1 MVVSHNLHRLL
12 EVELAIPVRTYDIDF
27 AGIVSNIVYIRWLED
42 LRSKLLDEHFSLDKQ
57 VEQGY
62 IPILAGT
69 EIVYKRPIKLFDQ
82 VIGRLWLSSLG
93 RLKWIIQAEI
103 LSNNELA
110 ATAIQKGAFV
120 NLQNGRPI
128 PVQEELQKK
137 YSEYQHLNQN
147 L

>member
-1 MVVSHNLHRLL
+1 MVVSHNLHRPL
-12 EVELAIPVRTYDIDF
+12 EVKLAIPVRTYDIDF